1 LSEETCSYED
11 EDDNDDEEE
20 DEDRVKSK
28 PTKRRKGM
36 EKTLCS
42 LEEMKSGHAKV
53 PALDK
58 TPTRAS
64 LEEIIRAFVT
74 HAYSMTFSL
83 FKPFNIY

>member
-1 LSEETCSYED
+1 
-11 EDDNDDEEE
+11 
-20 DEDRVKSK
+20 
-28 PTKRRKGM
+28 M